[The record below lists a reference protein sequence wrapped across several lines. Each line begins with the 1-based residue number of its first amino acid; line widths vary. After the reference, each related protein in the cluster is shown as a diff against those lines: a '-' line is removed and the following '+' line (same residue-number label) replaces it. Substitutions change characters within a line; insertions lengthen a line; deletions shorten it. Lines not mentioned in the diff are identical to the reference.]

1 MTGTEFKL
9 ALHAL
14 GLSQVRFGKLLCS
27 DPRTARRWAADGPP
41 VPVAIIV
48 RFLLQARKEKGAEEA
63 TKLIEALSAAA
74 TAPRA

>member
-14 GLSQVRFGKLLCS
+14 GLSQVRIGKLLCA
-27 DPRTARRWAADGPP
+27 DPRTARRWAAVGPP
-41 VPVAIIV
+41 VPVGIIV
-48 RFLLQARKEKGAEEA
+48 RFLLQVRSEKGAEEA
-63 TKLIEALSAAA
+63 VKQIEALSAAA